1 MTAEENEVLAA
12 TLRFYQAIED
22 LVEGR
27 GALAMREAW
36 HHTPRVTSTH
46 PTGDWASGWDEVSAT
61 WDVFASFGKKG
72 DGGTQIRDIKVYVY
86 GDIAY
91 TTSVFIASPKWGG
104 AKLNCTN
111 ILQRIGGIWKVIH
124 HHPDRAPSMEA
135 SMEKM
140 VNE

>member
-1 MTAEENEVLAA
+1 MTSEENEVLAA
-12 TLRFYQAIED
+12 TLRFYRAIED
-22 LVEGR
+22 IVDGR
-27 GALAMREAW
+27 GVGAMKEAW
-36 HHTPRVTSTH
+36 HHGPRVTSSH
-46 PTGDWASGWDEVSAT
+46 PTGEWANGWDEVSAT

-72 DGGTQIRDIKVYVY
+72 NGGTQIRDIKVYLF
-86 GDIAY
+86 GDVAY
-91 TTSVFIASPKWGG
+91 TTSVFIASPTWGG

-111 ILQRIGGIWKVIH
+111 VLQRIDGVWKVIH